1 MTVLVSLSEA
11 VYRCRAVRVDRFL
24 RLRFFGLGASI
35 LAISGCAAEPYICRN
50 KTTYVTGAAVQSV
63 YLPNGCNLLGAD
75 SSSFQRVVCDD
86 GRSGFSFAMSLE
98 E

>member
-1 MTVLVSLSEA
+1 MMSLSKPTEW
-11 VYRCRAVRVDRFL
+11 CRSLRVERFL

-35 LAISGCAAEPYICRN
+35 LAISGCSVKPYVCPIN
-50 KTTYVTGAAVQSV
+50 TPYVTRAATQIIH
-63 YLPNGCNLLGAD
+63 LPTGCNLLSND
-75 SSSFQRVVCDD
+75 SSSFQQVVCDD